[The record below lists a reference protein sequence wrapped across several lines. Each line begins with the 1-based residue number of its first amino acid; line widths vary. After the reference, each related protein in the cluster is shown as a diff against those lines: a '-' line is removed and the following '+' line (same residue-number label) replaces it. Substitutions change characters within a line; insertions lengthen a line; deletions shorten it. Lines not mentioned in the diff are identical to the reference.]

1 MNDYMLAINGI
12 TRTIYTKR
20 ELIWQLELF
29 RGESFLTGLLS
40 EYDRDSEGN
49 LRLSD
54 RYAEFLKKNRIKY
67 YDRLCGFEREQYLS
81 GYGFMQGYFDIDK
94 VLEQLKK
101 EGFAKVLFLGS
112 TIPVNMTNVWTD
124 AIWKSQKFR
133 KGEHIMKKEHSKYQW
148 IIGICCSENDGV
160 KLYKYTGTVKKMK
173 KRLLRLIKEDKKN
186 DKENWESGSE
196 TVAELSDE
204 SNGEET
210 CFCGYGSYS
219 YYHIDY
225 MAERVSN
232 IEELSNCE

>member
-1 MNDYMLAINGI
+1 
-12 TRTIYTKR
+12 
-20 ELIWQLELF
+20 
-29 RGESFLTGLLS
+29 
-40 EYDRDSEGN
+40 
-49 LRLSD
+49 
-54 RYAEFLKKNRIKY
+54 
-67 YDRLCGFEREQYLS
+67 
-81 GYGFMQGYFDIDK
+81 
-94 VLEQLKK
+94 
-101 EGFAKVLFLGS
+101 
-112 TIPVNMTNVWTD
+112 
-124 AIWKSQKFR
+124 
-133 KGEHIMKKEHSKYQW
+133 MKKEHSKYQW

-232 IEELSNCE
+232 IEELSNCESGGVLFCIHQMKLNRKLNNTKVRIPLPQRSRQELAPL